1 MTSMS
6 KKSTKL
12 FAQKILERLRGFIV
26 SENLNIDRLPKW
38 VKSANVK
45 IARLNNSIVFLFEES
60 FSDEDEFIDCGKV
73 KSDIQFLLD
82 LPEFIPKAACF
93 RAPEKP
99 NGGLIILQGEYD
111 EDKKVVF
118 KIVSDRSALFN
129 VGYVN
134 HHNPLAIINIF
145 IQLIS
150 SHEVLSTR
158 FVPFAI
164 FVHANDFSN
173 FESFWNKCTPHIQDS
188 LKLIHDSEAGD
199 FYQFQAERKKV
210 FQISKE
216 KSVIV
221 LGKYSNHEMNELFQV
236 RDYLRAKGYD
246 AHLIIELPEYPMMSN
261 EEKVRVWTTASRFCV
276 MIDREAAG
284 HIAEYQYLKNQRT
297 ILALLRPKGRG
308 STYMIGDEHLTDF
321 RYINLFEFEKSPLE
335 VIDIAIDWA
344 EKLVRKRMKNYE
356 AAYPWRRKRK

>member
-1 MTSMS
+1 MS

-12 FAQKILERLRGFIV
+12 FAQKILERLREFIV

-38 VKSANVK
+38 VKSVNVK
-45 IARLNNSIVFLFEES
+45 LARLNNSILFLFEES
-60 FSDEDEFIDCGKV
+60 FSDEDEFIDCGEV

-82 LPEFIPKAACF
+82 LPEFIPKAACL
-93 RAPEKP
+93 RAPEKT
-99 NGGLIILQGEYD
+99 NGGLVILHGEYG
-111 EDKKVVF
+111 EDKKVVL
-118 KIVSDRSALFN
+118 KIVSERSALFN

-134 HHNPLAIINIF
+134 YHNPLAIINIF

-150 SHEVLSTR
+150 SDEVLVTR

-164 FVHANDFSN
+164 FAHTNDFSN

-188 LKLIHDSEAGD
+188 LKLIHNSEAGD

-246 AHLIIELPEYPMMSN
+246 AYLIIELPEYPMMSN
-261 EEKVRVWTTASRFCV
+261 EEKVRLWTMASRFCI
-276 MIDREAAG
+276 MIDRKAAG

-297 ILALLRPKGRG
+297 ILALLRPKGKG

-321 RYINLFEFEKSPLE
+321 RYIKLFEFEKSPLE
-335 VIDIAIDWA
+335 IIDAAIEWA
-344 EKLVRKRMKNYE
+344 ENLVGERIKNYE
-356 AAYPWRRKRK
+356 VAYPWRRKKEIEW